1 MNKNQ
6 PIFISFY
13 TNNGKYPKKA
23 KVLEKSL
30 KHFNLRYD
38 LVPLNKNFNSW
49 LDTVCYKATFIFDSL
64 LKYRSSV
71 VWLDIDNEIWQFP
84 SLLFNHNDFAIYNW
98 YADKDHHLDGKI
110 DFNPNAKKL
119 LCSGGVQKYGY
130 TAPSIHLLLHWINLL
145 KTKKD
150 IRYKGDDQYLD
161 LAFNSGNY
169 DLKTLWLPKT
179 YMRMDKHSIY
189 WTKIPNSQ
197 VVINNDYS
205 PSNHGDGR
213 SRSLNKGF

>member
-1 MNKNQ
+1 MKPEQ

-13 TNNGKYPKKA
+13 TNHGKYPKKA
-23 KVLEKSL
+23 KALEKSL
-30 KHFNLRYD
+30 KRFDLKYD
-38 LVPLNKNFNSW
+38 LVLLNKNFNSW
-49 LDTVCYKATFIFDSL
+49 IDVVFYKATFIFDSL
-64 LKYRSSV
+64 LKFRSSV

-84 SLLFNHNDFAIYNW
+84 SLLFRDNDFAIYNW
-98 YADKDHHLDGKI
+98 FADQDHHLDGQI

-130 TAPSIHLLLHWINLL
+130 TAPAIHLLLHWINLL

-169 DLKTLWLPKT
+169 DLKTLWLPKLT
-179 YMRMDKHSIY
+179 CE
-189 WTKIPNSQ
+189 W
-197 VVINNDYS
+197 INIRYIGQKFQN
-205 PSNHGDGR
+205 P
-213 SRSLNKGF
+213 K

>member
-1 MNKNQ
+1 MNKDQ

-30 KHFNLRYD
+30 KDFNLRYE

-49 LDTVCYKATFIFDSL
+49 LDTVRYKATFIFDSL

-84 SLLFNHNDFAIYNW
+84 SLLFKDNDFAIYNW

-110 DFNPNAKKL
+110 YCKEDERIRNAVRVVTVENGPRELIKSFKRSNACEKIFFNN
-119 LCSGGVQKYGY
+119 VN
-130 TAPSIHLLLHWINLL
+130 LLHICLRFQ
-145 KTKKD
+145 T
-150 IRYKGDDQYLD
+150 
-161 LAFNSGNY
+161 
-169 DLKTLWLPKT
+169 
-179 YMRMDKHSIY
+179 HCSIIY
-189 WTKIPNSQ
+189 
-197 VVINNDYS
+197 
-205 PSNHGDGR
+205 
-213 SRSLNKGF
+213 